1 MPNRLILTGNRDT
14 GSITLFEPDF
24 AEGAM
29 VQLMQNDNELMLA
42 AAREGAVAAM
52 RAGADAGEAI
62 LRLYIDCAGR
72 ASVMSGTDEEEA
84 SVVTKTLIDRV
95 PFMGFYSGVE
105 IAPIRQRSQPLDW
118 TGVLTTLKV
127 QRP

>member
-1 MPNRLILTGNRDT
+1 
-14 GSITLFEPDF
+14 
-24 AEGAM
+24 
-29 VQLMQNDNELMLA
+29 
-42 AAREGAVAAM
+42 
-52 RAGADAGEAI
+52 
-62 LRLYIDCAGR
+62 
-72 ASVMSGTDEEEA
+72 MSGTDEEEA